1 MKLLMMAVALVAG
14 PALACP
20 ADDGSKDA
28 DAARSTGKAEVAS
41 TAKPAAP
48 VRVAKQR
55 TEKTAPAKV
64 AVKSAADASK
74 APPL

>member
-28 DAARSTGKAEVAS
+28 DATRSTGKAEVAS

-48 VRVAKQR
+48 VRVAKQ
-55 TEKTAPAKV
+55 KTAPAAKV
-64 AVKSAADASK
+64 AVKSAAVASK